1 MAYSPSSRPVAASRW
16 VAHEQWSENWVSI
29 HKYSG
34 GGQGE
39 AMRVRRN
46 RDGVEGFLKVIRRRD
61 DPERRGRFFREASA
75 YDTMRTSGIPRLVE
89 SNAHLH
95 DHREVVPYIVT
106 EFIEGPTLHQWRQA
120 QSLVELG
127 IAISTTRELLVILTM
142 CHASGL
148 VHRDVKPDNIVL
160 ADGDPGRPVLID
172 FGLNFHK
179 AARDGLE
186 TEQGQELGNRFLRL
200 PELSAGS
207 SHKQDPR
214 SDISFAA
221 GILFF
226 LLTSQHPN
234 VLQDAEGLLPHQRSQ
249 VLAMLER
256 VAGSKLYRLLALFDR
271 AFAPQIVDRFTNAD
285 AMLAELEKVMEPR
298 PGVHSEALMLD
309 IIEAL
314 GTEAARRQATTAASL
329 SEALKQI
336 QRVHHEV
343 RASLESSG
351 VPLGWTQS
359 SWSVV
364 EGLGR
369 NTLGLVK
376 LGSSDSVLSVV
387 CEAREAGDEIVIH
400 LSREPVYRTSITSP
414 NYGDQFDAT
423 VRSWLLDRLHEAI
436 TKTEAS

>member
-1 MAYSPSSRPVAASRW
+1 MASSKSSRPPAASRW
-16 VAHEQWSENWVSI
+16 VAHKRWSDNWVSI
-29 HKYSG
+29 QEYLG

-39 AMRVRRN
+39 AKRVRRKSN
-46 RDGVEGFLKVIRRRD
+46 GKQGFLKAIRMRN

-75 YDTMRTSGIPRLVE
+75 YDTMKSSGIPRLVE

-95 DHREVVPYIVT
+95 DDSVVIPYIVT
-106 EFIEGPTLHQWRQA
+106 EFIEGPTLHEWRQA
-120 QSLVELG
+120 QSQVELG
-127 IAISTTRELLVILTM
+127 IAIRATRELLVILTM

-148 VHRDVKPDNIVL
+148 VHRDVKPDNIIL
-160 ADGDPGRPVLID
+160 ADCDPGRPVLLD

-179 AARDGLE
+179 AAKNDLE

-207 SHKQDPR
+207 SLKQDPR

-221 GILFF
+221 GILYF

-234 VLQDAEGLLPHQRSQ
+234 VLQDAEGRLPHQRSQ
-249 VLAMLER
+249 ALEMLEC
-256 VAGSKLYRLLALFDR
+256 VAGSSLHRLLALFDR
-271 AFAPQIVDRFTNAD
+271 AFAPQIAERFTDAD
-285 AMLAELEKVMEPR
+285 AMLAELERVMEP
-298 PGVHSEALMLD
+298 PTGVHSGAVLED

-314 GTEAARRQATTAASL
+314 GTEAARRQAATAARL

-343 RASLESSG
+343 RANLESSG
-351 VPLGWTQS
+351 VPLGWSQS

-369 NTLGLVK
+369 NTLGFVK
-376 LGSSDSVLSVV
+376 LGSADRVLSVV
-387 CEAREAGDEIVIH
+387 CEAREAGDEIVIN
-400 LSREPVYRTSITSP
+400 LSGEPVYRTLVASP

-423 VRSWLLDRLHEAI
+423 IRGWLLDRLHEAI
-436 TKTEAS
+436 AIT

>member
-1 MAYSPSSRPVAASRW
+1 MACSHSSRPPAASRW
-16 VAHEQWSENWVSI
+16 VAHKLWSDNWVSI
-29 HKYSG
+29 QEYLG

-39 AMRVRRN
+39 VKRVRRKG
-46 RDGVEGFLKVIRRRD
+46 DGQEGFLKAIRQKN

-75 YDTMRTSGIPRLVE
+75 YDTLKSSGIPRLVE

-95 DHREVVPYIVT
+95 DDSEAVPYIVT

-127 IAISTTRELLVILTM
+127 IAIRTTRELLVILTM
-142 CHASGL
+142 CHASGF
-148 VHRDVKPDNIVL
+148 VHRDVKPDNVVL
-160 ADGDPGRPVLID
+160 ADGDPGRPVLLD

-179 AARDGLE
+179 AAKNGLE

-207 SHKQDPR
+207 SLKQDPR

-221 GILFF
+221 GILYF
-226 LLTSQHPN
+226 LLTNQHPN
-234 VLQDAEGLLPHQRSQ
+234 VLQDAEGRLPHQRSQ
-249 VLAMLER
+249 VLAMLEC
-256 VAGSKLYRLLALFDR
+256 VAGSSLHRLLALFDR
-271 AFAPQIVDRFTNAD
+271 AFAPQIADRFLNAD
-285 AMLAELEKVMEPR
+285 AMLAELERVMEP
-298 PGVHSEALMLD
+298 PTGVHSEAVLQD

-314 GTEAARRQATTAASL
+314 GTEAARRQAATTARL

-336 QRVHHEV
+336 QRVHREV
-343 RASLESSG
+343 LANLESSR
-351 VPLGWTQS
+351 VPLGWSQS
-359 SWSVV
+359 NWGVV

-369 NTLGLVK
+369 NTLGFVK
-376 LGSSDSVLSVV
+376 PGSADRVLSVV

-400 LSREPVYRTSITSP
+400 LSGEPVHRTLVASP

-423 VRSWLLDRLHEAI
+423 IRSWLLDRLHEAI
-436 TKTEAS
+436 TIT